1 MNLSENPQ
9 ELLELHI
16 PSGDYCFAY
25 ANEDLIIQVS
35 TRGTEPTDLVIAF
48 VSYMKAVGVSSE
60 DIEEALY
67 NQSTLMM
74 ALRATSSMI
83 KSKGAENTDEFISPK
98 EKLRFAADG
107 ARFHN

>member
-48 VSYMKAVGVSSE
+48 VSYMKAIGFAPE
-60 DIEEALY
+60 TIEAALH
-67 NQSTLMM
+67 NK
-74 ALRATSSMI
+74 A
-83 KSKGAENTDEFISPK
+83 NTMKRVDVCPFEF
-98 EKLRFAADG
+98 
-107 ARFHN
+107 